1 MLENIK
7 EIIANELGV
16 DIQEIMDDSDI
27 VDDLGADSLAVVDI
41 VMALEDT
48 YGIFVADEEII
59 DIRTPMAI
67 VEYIEKN
74 S

>member
-41 VMALEDT
+41 VMALEDM